1 MFYVL
6 WTYSGLQKSNFSTLV
21 VQKLTKTPLSYTK
34 VNYLNTKEKYCAP
47 KYTKKGHITH
57 YLI

>member
-1 MFYVL
+1 
-6 WTYSGLQKSNFSTLV
+6 YSSLQKSNFSTLV